1 VLQKFLFVGVGGSGG
16 KTLRVLRHELGI
28 RLREVGY
35 GGPIPKAWQF
45 LHVDVPVKPDGNE
58 PRLPE
63 QLPAGSYVPLA
74 APGLSYRDID
84 GMLMHKGATVLEHT
98 AGWRPD
104 PTGVFVDPVFGA
116 GQYRAVGRIVA
127 AASMEP
133 VGRALARACST
144 LSQIDVEAELRE
156 VSRHFKEQSGDA
168 APHPT
173 IVVVSSIAGGSGAGA
188 FLDICDALRFLGDTW
203 QDKSVAILY
212 TPDVF
217 QELASS
223 HRAGVQANA
232 LATLCELLA
241 GYWNNRPPVS
251 EEFATLEAAGMAPT
265 PIERR
270 GPRYPLIV
278 GRSNSRV
285 SFSTQIDVYRAVGR
299 SLAAWVTS
307 AQVQQAFQAAI
318 VGNWTQNATALP
330 DRTQLAPGMEQP
342 LGSFG
347 YASVGLGRDRFAS
360 YAADRLAGAAVEKL
374 LRGHRTRDLEEE
386 TDEAALERST
396 TDHLWQ
402 FQGACGLRELGQD
415 HNQILDALRGGPK
428 ETARTPR
435 LREAKAQIARETM
448 QNRREGLTPQK
459 AAEVIDGRLRERQVE
474 FTETERAADQANAR
488 EWVVTVQQKVI
499 AATAELLGRAG
510 APVAS
515 RVLDETISE
524 LKHAVVPELK
534 RDAENHR
541 HFLGTLPQ
549 RIHSVFANFNAGAIT
564 ADNPLVQDAVKQGT
578 DSYWHEAEANLHL
591 LAADLAVDLADNL
604 LAPLREAVERG
615 RSRLEGD
622 ATSTPD
628 RPSTVDRWLRAR
640 DFVPADL
647 EPAQNEGLLEPTAG
661 YRTTYER
668 LLQATCDAPDL
679 QSAEAR
685 AVGEVIGGTTT
696 HKDGRQ
702 TAVKV
707 EAAWSPRANVLPSG
721 GNQRA
726 SFQVGIGANELHGR
740 SDGWLRRNDTA
751 VGDHLRSTLEAFLRD
766 RDIDPQLHAQRLNV
780 FRDAFSQALDTSMP
794 FAQVDPVALLRIH
807 EKRQVEFTTVTT
819 LIPFP
824 QDHPAR
830 AVVRELLQRR
840 GMEESKID
848 ALFGDGDQAQ
858 IELMTFLASPYN
870 AMAFSSLTGPIAND
884 LTQRRAQ
891 ADAGGFWRWRRARP
905 LPQFVPVPPDTRMAM
920 IRGWFTARALGQVD
934 VEDFKHQPVRIWT
947 PEGMRAFPFPV
958 LGPPLHTLDETLP
971 ALLES
976 LPLAMLQAATLDEG
990 ALDAYRRIA
999 RLGLDE
1005 TGPTSDY
1012 TELRPELVAWT
1023 SDGAVVSQA
1032 PEAPPP
1038 AADGDAATRV
1048 DRLKAL
1054 ARFFENY
1061 MTHYERLEQLPLT
1074 AESALRVGR
1083 AWELRRDVVRALRQL
1098 QDACKWALDAQ
1109 GDPQVG

>member
-1 VLQKFLFVGVGGSGG
+1 MLQKFLFVGVGGSGG

-35 GGPIPKAWQF
+35 GGPVPQAWQF
-45 LHVDVPVKPDGNE
+45 LHVDVPVKPDGND
-58 PRLPE
+58 PRLPD

-133 VGRALARACST
+133 VGRALARACTT
-144 LSQIDVEAELRE
+144 LSQIDVEAELRD
-156 VSRHFKEQSGDA
+156 VSRHFKQRSGDA

-188 FLDICDALRFLGDTW
+188 FLDICDALRFLGESW
-203 QDKSVAILY
+203 QDKSVAVLY

-217 QELASS
+217 QELATS

-241 GYWNNRPPVS
+241 GYWNNRPPVT
-251 EEFATLEAAGMAPT
+251 EEFAILEAAGMAPI

-278 GRSNSRV
+278 GRSNQRV
-285 SFSTQIDVYRAVGR
+285 SFSTQTDVYRAVGR

-307 AQVQQAFQAAI
+307 AQVQQAFQASI
-318 VGNWTQNATALP
+318 VGNWTNNATALP

-360 YAADRLAGAAVEKL
+360 YAADRLAGATVEKL

-386 TDEAALERST
+386 TDQAALERSAK
-396 TDHLWQ
+396 DHLWQ
-402 FQGACGLRELGQD
+402 YQGACGLRELGQD
-415 HNQILDALRGGPK
+415 HNQILDALRGGPR
-428 ETARTPR
+428 ETARTAR
-435 LREAKAQIARETM
+435 LREAKARIAREAM
-448 QNRREGLTPQK
+448 KHRREGLAPQK
-459 AAEVIDGRLRERQVE
+459 AAEVIEGRLRERQVE

-488 EWVVTVQQKVI
+488 EWVVAVQQKIV
-499 AATAELLGRAG
+499 AATADLLGRAG

-515 RVLDETISE
+515 EVLDETMTE
-524 LKHAVVPELK
+524 LKQAVVPELK
-534 RDAENHR
+534 RDAENHH

-549 RIHSVFANFNAGAIT
+549 RIHSVFAGFDAGTIT
-564 ADNPLVQDAVKQGT
+564 AENPLVQDAVKEGT
-578 DSYWHEAEANLHL
+578 DTYWNEAEASLHL
-591 LAADLAVDLADNL
+591 LAADLVVDLADNL

-615 RSRLEGD
+615 RSRLQGD
-622 ATSTPD
+622 AASTPD
-628 RPSTVDRWLRAR
+628 RPSPVDRWLRAR
-640 DFVPADL
+640 EFVPADL

-661 YRTTYER
+661 YRPTYER
-668 LLQATCDAPDL
+668 LLEATCETADP

-685 AVGEVIGGTTT
+685 AVQEVVGGGAAD
-696 HKDGRQ
+696 HDGRQ
-702 TAVKV
+702 TAIKV
-707 EAAWSPRANVLPSG
+707 EAAWSPRATVLPTG

-726 SFQVGIGANELHGR
+726 AFQVAIGAQELHRR
-740 SDGWLRRNDTA
+740 SDDWLRRPDTA
-751 VGDHLRSTLEAFLRD
+751 VGDHIRGTLEAFLRE
-766 RDIDPQLHAQRLNV
+766 RDVDPQLHARRLNA

-807 EKRQVEFTTVTT
+807 ERRQVEFTTVSTV
-819 LIPFP
+819 IPFP

-830 AVVRELLQRR
+830 GVVRELLQRR
-840 GMEESKID
+840 GMEPPEID

-884 LTQRRAQ
+884 LTQRRGQ
-891 ADAGGFWRWRRARP
+891 GDADGFWRWRRARP
-905 LPQFVPVPPDTRMAM
+905 LPQFVPLPPDVRMAM

-934 VEDFKHQPVRIWT
+934 VEDFKHRPVRIWT

-976 LPLAMLQAATLDEG
+976 LPLAMLQAATLDEE

-999 RLGLDE
+999 RLGRDARAPGA
-1005 TGPTSDY
+1005 TTPSCGRSWSPGPTTARWSA
-1012 TELRPELVAWT
+1012 RRRRCRR
-1023 SDGAVVSQA
+1023 
-1032 PEAPPP
+1032 PPP
-1038 AADGDAATRV
+1038 TATR
-1048 DRLKAL
+1048 
-1054 ARFFENY
+1054 
-1061 MTHYERLEQLPLT
+1061 TP
-1074 AESALRVGR
+1074 G
-1083 AWELRRDVVRALRQL
+1083 WPGWRRWPGSSRRT
-1098 QDACKWALDAQ
+1098 
-1109 GDPQVG
+1109 GSTTSGSTSSR